1 MGFILIVIP
10 FTALSQISHDA
21 RCVDVYVFFFIEEY
35 ENACKAASQGWAF
48 LESIVRFPKPRGD
61 L

>member
-21 RCVDVYVFFFIEEY
+21 RCVDVYVFFIAED

-48 LESIVRFPKPRGD
+48 LESIMRFPKPRGD